1 MAASRRPANRRV
13 WILALAAL
21 TVSGCAQGRLIKATR
36 LPADALVPHTQN
48 AQTVD
53 LSKLVSSSASSELID
68 RGDVLELTI
77 ESGYEQER
85 TDGGVVIRVAEDGS
99 AQVPMVGR
107 VEVAGLELTG
117 AEQSIRAAAIE
128 RGVFRNP
135 SVTLL
140 MKQQRMNKVTVVGAV
155 KEPGSYELPRANSA
169 LLAALIAAGGFSDN
183 AGTEI
188 EIRRPA
194 LRNEAI
200 PSGTGR
206 GDKVAG
212 GSTTHASYD
221 QPAALRPTSSVR
233 IDLIAATKETAGS
246 PDWYLDDGDVVMV
259 EKRDPQPVQVIGLVG
274 KPGQFPLP
282 ANKDMRLLDVLA
294 MAGGVSTPY
303 LDKVN
308 VIRHQ
313 PGQNE
318 PLIIRVSLREAKTKG
333 KGNFL
338 LGPGDI
344 VSVEQTGPNF
354 VMDMYKTIAPYAFSA
369 SLISTLP
376 GLIK

>member
-1 MAASRRPANRRV
+1 M
-13 WILALAAL
+13 LALVAL
-21 TVSGCAQGRLIKATR
+21 AVSGCAQGRMIKATK
-36 LPADALVPHTQN
+36 LTPNYLVPHTQN

-77 ESGYEQER
+77 ESGYEQEHPN
-85 TDGGVVIRVAEDGS
+85 GGLVIRVAEDGS
-99 AQVPMVGR
+99 AQVPLVGR
-107 VEVAGLELTG
+107 VEVAGQELTG
-117 AEQSIRAAAIE
+117 AEQAIRQAAIE

-155 KEPGSYELPRANSA
+155 KEPGTYELTRANSA
-169 LLAALIAAGGFSDN
+169 LLAALIAAGGFDEN

-194 LRNEAI
+194 LRNEAV
-200 PSGTGR
+200 PGGHGH
-206 GDKVAG
+206 GDKVASG
-212 GSTTHASYD
+212 QNQRVGYD
-221 QPAALRPTSSVR
+221 QPATLRPTSSVR
-233 IDLIAATKETAGS
+233 IDLIAATKQTTTN

-274 KPGQFPLP
+274 RPGQFNLP
-282 ANKDMRLLDVLA
+282 ANKDLHLLDVLA
-294 MAGGVSTPY
+294 MAGGVSSPY

-308 VIRHQ
+308 VIRQ
-313 PGQNE
+313 VPGQNE
-318 PLIIRVSLREAKTKG
+318 PLVIRVSLREAKTKG

-338 LGPGDI
+338 MGPGDI
-344 VSVEQTGPNF
+344 VSVEQTVPNF
-354 VMDMYKTIAPYAFSA
+354 VMDMYKTMAPFAFSA
-369 SLISTLP
+369 TLNSTLP
-376 GLIK
+376 GVIK